1 MQAELISSFSDYSKT
16 AVISAK
22 ELLEINKRLMGKMLD
37 SQISL
42 AALYVESSEKQLGLM
57 KSIDNPADFLNKETS
72 LIEEYSSRLAD
83 VAQERMHIVKE
94 TSEEFKAW
102 VEKGMKVAD
111 DAVKEAQSSVS
122 SIVEAK
128 PVKAPAAAKTAVKK
142 AAPAKKPAS
151 TAKKPAAK
159 KSPAPKAPTQKT
171 ASK

>member
-57 KSIDNPADFLNKETS
+57 ESIDKPAEFLSKESS
-72 LIEEYSSRLAD
+72 LIEEYSNRFAD
-83 VAQERMHIVKE
+83 VAQKRMQIVKE
-94 TSEEFKAW
+94 TSEEFKSW

-111 DAVKEAQSSVS
+111 EAVKEVQSNAVTA
-122 SIVEAK
+122 VEAK
-128 PVKAPAAAKTAVKK
+128 PAQAPVT
-142 AAPAKKPAS
+142 KKPAV
-151 TAKKPAAK
+151 
-159 KSPAPKAPTQKT
+159 KSGADQKIGFC
-171 ASK
+171 S